1 MRRSTKI
8 EIRLKAQRL
17 YRFRLRGLNSM
28 EIARVEGVPDRTVRW
43 YLSKYERLIDY
54 QLKHLTVAVVAKE
67 FFSQSQERQRELWRL
82 YASAHDEATKVQC
95 LRLLG
100 EEDDRMIR
108 SGQALK
114 LIPTLEDLE
123 RNGKEV
129 NVHVNTVANHILQL
143 PTDQL
148 QAYMERETAALFGGG
163 AGTQAQSGRF

>member
-1 MRRSTKI
+1 MRRSTKV
-8 EIRLKAQRL
+8 EIRLKAQKL
-17 YRFRLRGLNSM
+17 YRYRLRGLNSM
-28 EIARVEGVPDRTVRW
+28 EIDRVEGIPDRTVRW
-43 YLSKYERLIDY
+43 YLSKYERLIHY

-82 YASAHDEATKVQC
+82 YAGAHDEATKVQC

-114 LIPTLEDLE
+114 LIPKLENLE
-123 RNGKEV
+123 TNGKEV

-148 QAYMERETAALFGGG
+148 QAYMEREATALFGGG